1 MSRIRIGFGL
11 TIIMGAIWASAGLF
25 ESLQSFATG
34 VIVSMVGL
42 LGFGACDYI
51 EYRRDEDLTQGRDRV
66 WERRACS
73 FHGAPGGDE

>member
-1 MSRIRIGFGL
+1 
-11 TIIMGAIWASAGLF
+11 
-25 ESLQSFATG
+25 
-34 VIVSMVGL
+34 

-66 WERRACS
+66 WERRARS